1 MPDNSTL
8 AGPDGTQASFTI
20 DTGDTA
26 WVMICACLVFLM
38 VHFKPFFFFLQIF
51 LYTTYYNSSF
61 ISLNIDPLISIV
73 TSSWIFL
80 CWSCSC

>member
-8 AGPDGTQASFTI
+8 GGTDSPTAPTSGYTI

-38 VHFKPFFFFLQIF
+38 VKN
-51 LYTTYYNSSF
+51 NSSY
-61 ISLNIDPLISIV
+61 D
-73 TSSWIFL
+73 L
-80 CWSCSC
+80 C

>member
-38 VHFKPFFFFLQIF
+38 VHFKPFFFCKYFYIRLI
-51 LYTTYYNSSF
+51 
-61 ISLNIDPLISIV
+61 IIPPL
-73 TSSWIFL
+73 FH
-80 CWSCSC
+80 

>member
-38 VHFKPFFFFLQIF
+38 VNISNLFFFFF
-51 LYTTYYNSSF
+51 FSAN
-61 ISLNIDPLISIV
+61 ISIYN
-73 TSSWIFL
+73 L
-80 CWSCSC
+80 L